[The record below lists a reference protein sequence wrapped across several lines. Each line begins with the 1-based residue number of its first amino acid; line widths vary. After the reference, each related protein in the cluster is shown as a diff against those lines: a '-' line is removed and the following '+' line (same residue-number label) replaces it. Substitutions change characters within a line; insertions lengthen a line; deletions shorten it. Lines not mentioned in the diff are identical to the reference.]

1 LLKRIIPIVML
12 TLLLICVSTRACNN
26 SELVDLTIHNGS
38 VDKGVNVWDEVNFS
52 EGKDNTDCCSCSDD
66 KGSPRARC
74 LIGKYEPNYEEFREI
89 ETNDKIVYFHQRKIG
104 EAYVEKDFMVYQF
117 NRNTG
122 ELLAKKRHWR
132 NDLPEHLSQS
142 MIAKEQAESLVEGEV
157 QFSKLYIISPESDVF
172 TIKPTPMNPCWIV
185 RSIDTGNLIVTIV
198 DAVNDKILGNG
209 IPPPYTA
216 FSMSGPQ
223 YFDPCGGVWYEW
235 YKNAEFWFNE
245 MGYSTE
251 SVQWP
256 TEEKIKS
263 HIQSNET
270 AVFYE
275 IAHSGGRSD
284 QFKSGCLYGNE
295 PEYTYAYEVEE
306 WIANYT
312 KMPFAFL
319 ASCFSMCNT
328 SDGNLSYEF
337 RKGSM
342 KNTVTIGY
350 CNMSDE
356 KCFTCWIYSLDWQ
369 DRLFNYMNQSYTVK
383 YAFDQANADYPC
395 CASTGCMRFA
405 GDEDFKVVPK
415 VKRVPIVHD
424 VAITDVSSSKTV
436 VGEKLT
442 LNLSV
447 CVENQG
453 DFIETFSATAYA
465 NTTIIDTFEN
475 FTLTSGDVTTLTF
488 IWNTT
493 GIAKGNYTIK
503 AKATSVPSETDLD
516 DNTLIADECVCVTIQ
531 GDVDCDRDVDLYD
544 AVKLLVRYG
553 AKKGQPECDPNCDID
568 GDGDIDLFD
577 AVILLTHYGQKYP

>member
-1 LLKRIIPIVML
+1 ML
-12 TLLLICVSTRACNN
+12 TLLLICVSTRGCNDN
-26 SELVDLTIHNGS
+26 ELVDLTIPNGS
-38 VDKGVNVWDEVNFS
+38 ADEGVNVWDEES
-52 EGKDNTDCCSCSDD
+52 LSGGKYHTDYYSCSDD
-66 KGSPRARC
+66 ESSPLARY
-74 LIGKYEPNYEEFREI
+74 LLGKYEPGYKEFKEI
-89 ETNDKIVYFHQRKIG
+89 ETNDKIVYFHQRKID
-104 EAYVEKDFMVYQF
+104 EAVVEKDFMVYQF
-117 NRNTG
+117 DRNTR
-122 ELLAKKRHWR
+122 ELLARNSHWR
-132 NDLPEHLSQS
+132 NDLPEHLSKS
-142 MIAKEQAESLVEGEV
+142 IIAKERAESLVEGEV
-157 QFSKLYIISPESDVF
+157 QFSKMYIISPESDVF
-172 TIKPTPMNPCWIV
+172 PIKPTPMNPCWVV
-185 RSIDTGNLIVTIV
+185 RSIDNGNLIVTII
-198 DAVNDKILGNG
+198 DAVDGKILGNG

-223 YFDPCGGVWYEW
+223 YFDPCGGVWYNW

-251 SVQWP
+251 SVEWP
-256 TEEKIKS
+256 TEDKIKS

-270 AVFYE
+270 AMFYE

-284 QFKSGCLYGNE
+284 QFKSGCLNGSE
-295 PEYTYAYEVEE
+295 REYTYAYEIEE

-356 KCFTCWIYSLDWQ
+356 KCHLCWTYSLDWQ
-369 DRLFNYMNQSYTVK
+369 DMLFDYMNQSYTVK
-383 YAFDQANADYPC
+383 SAFDQANADYPC
-395 CASTGCMRFA
+395 CASTGCMRFV
-405 GDEDFKVVPK
+405 GDENLKVVPK

-424 VAITDVSSSKTV
+424 VAITDVSSSKTA

-447 CVENQG
+447 SVENQG
-453 DFIETFSATAYA
+453 DFIEIFNATAYA

-475 FTLTSGDVTTLTF
+475 FTIASGDAKTLTF

-493 GIAKGNYTIK
+493 GIAKGNYTIT
-503 AKATSVPSETDLD
+503 AKATSVPGETDLD
-516 DNTLIADECVCVTIQ
+516 DNTLIASECVCVTIP

-553 AKKGQPECDPNCDID
+553 AKKDQPEYDPNCDID
-568 GDGDIDLFD
+568 GDGHIDLYD